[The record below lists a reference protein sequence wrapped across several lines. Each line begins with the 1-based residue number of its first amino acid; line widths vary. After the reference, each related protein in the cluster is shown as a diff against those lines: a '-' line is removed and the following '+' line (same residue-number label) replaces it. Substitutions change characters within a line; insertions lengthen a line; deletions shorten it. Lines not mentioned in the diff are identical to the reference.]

1 MADKRDYYEVLNV
14 GRDAGQDE
22 IKKAYRNLAR
32 KYHPDVNPGD
42 KKSEA
47 KFKEVKEAYDVLS
60 DSAKRE
66 NYDRFG
72 HQDEAFQG
80 FGGFGGF
87 GGGGGFGDFGVED
100 IFDSFFGGG
109 FSGRKRSHSNAP
121 RRGADLRY
129 DLEMSLEEAV
139 RGKDASLKIPRTEN
153 CPQCKGTGAKE
164 GTEPITCSACG
175 GTGQQQVIKNTAFGR
190 FASVHPCV
198 KCGGT
203 GRIILEKCSKC
214 GGEGK
219 VFVERKIE
227 VKIPA
232 GVDSGSKLRVS
243 GEGEAGTRGGPPG
256 DLYVIIHVRPHR
268 IFKRQDSNL
277 TCEIDLDFVYAAL
290 GAEIEVSTLD
300 GKAKLRIP
308 EGTQPGAVFRLKG
321 KGVPSLRGFGK
332 GDQLVKI
339 KVDVPRRLNSRQK
352 TILREFAEASGLK
365 LVEPQ
370 EDKGFISRVKE
381 TLGGGK

>member
-1 MADKRDYYEVLNV
+1 MADQRDYYEILNV
-14 GRDAGQDE
+14 NRDAGQDE

-42 KKSEA
+42 KESEA

-60 DSAKRE
+60 DPAKRE
-66 NYDRFG
+66 NYNRFG
-72 HQDEAFQG
+72 HQDGASP
-80 FGGFGGF
+80 GFGGF
-87 GGGGGFGDFGVED
+87 GGGGGFGDFGFED
-100 IFDSFFGGG
+100 IFDSIFGGG
-109 FSGRKRSHSNAP
+109 FAGRKNPPANAP

-129 DLEMSLEEAV
+129 DLEISLEDAF
-139 RGKDASLKIPRTEN
+139 RGKDTFIKIPRTEN
-153 CPQCKGTGAKE
+153 CPRCKGTGAKE
-164 GTEPITCSACG
+164 GTEPISCSACG

-190 FASVHPCV
+190 FVSVHPCL
-198 KCGGT
+198 KCGGS
-203 GRIILEKCSKC
+203 GRIIQEKCSRC
-214 GGEGK
+214 NGEGK

-227 VKIPA
+227 IKIPA
-232 GVDSGSKLRVS
+232 GVDSGSKLRIS

-256 DLYVIIHVRPHR
+256 DLYVILHVRPHK

-277 TCEIDLDFVYAAL
+277 ICEIDLDFVSAAL
-290 GAEIEVSTLD
+290 GAEIEVPTLE

-308 EGTQPGAVFRLKG
+308 EGTQPGAVFRLRG

-332 GDQLVKI
+332 GDQLVKV

-352 TILREFAEASGLK
+352 KILREFAEASGVK